1 MKLKRALQTVAYRGI
16 YSVTYAL
23 GLLPMGFLYAM
34 ASVAFFIAY
43 YLVGYR
49 KAVALQNVA
58 RSFPDRQYGEIQAI
72 VKKFYTC
79 FAAYFAEI
87 LKGVSAPAEVLDKK
101 ITVGNMDLIDRYIKS
116 GRNVIACMGH
126 CGNWELLNLMP
137 YKIPHAVY
145 AVYKPLRSRVMDRL
159 IVKIRSR
166 FGMKLIA
173 DSGVVRHMYTKDVH
187 PAVYLFLGDQCPRM
201 REENYRFT
209 LLNQE
214 TYFFSGMEKLA
225 RKTRSAVVYLY
236 ITQVSKGHYRVV
248 CLPLSSD
255 AEATFEGEITKKY
268 INLLSENIREEPY
281 GWLWTHK
288 RWKR

>member
-1 MKLKRALQTVAYRGI
+1 MKLKPALQAVAYRGI
-16 YSVTYAL
+16 YSVIFVV
-23 GLLPMGFLYAM
+23 GSLPMGFLYAM
-34 ASVAFFIAY
+34 ASIAFFIAY

-49 KAVALQNVA
+49 KAVVLQNVA
-58 RSFPDRQYGEIQAI
+58 RSFPDRRYGEIQAI
-72 VKKFYTC
+72 VKKFYAC

-87 LKGVSAPAEVLDKK
+87 LKGVSAPAAVLDKN
-101 ITVGNMDLIDRYIKS
+101 ITFVNTALIDRYIKS

-126 CGNWELLNLMP
+126 CGNWELLNFMP

-145 AVYKPLRSRVMDRL
+145 AVYKPLRSQVMDRL
-159 IVKIRSR
+159 AVKIRSR

-173 DSGVVRHMYTKDVH
+173 DSAVVRHMHAKDAH
-187 PAVYLFLGDQCPRM
+187 SAVYLFLGDQCPRI

-225 RKTRSAVVYLY
+225 RKTLSAVVYLH
-236 ITQVSKGHYRVV
+236 ITQVSKGRYRVA
-248 CLPLSSD
+248 CLPLS
-255 AEATFEGEITKKY
+255 AEADTTSEGEVTKKY
-268 INLLSENIREEPY
+268 IDLLSENIREEPY
-281 GWLWTHK
+281 GWLWTHQ

>member
-16 YSVTYAL
+16 YSVTFVV

-34 ASVAFFIAY
+34 ASIAFYITY
-43 YLVGYR
+43 YIVGYR

-58 RSFPDRQYGEIQAI
+58 RSFPDRRYGEIQAI
-72 VKKFYTC
+72 VKKFYAC

-87 LKGVSAPAEVLDKK
+87 LKGVSAPAAVLGKK
-101 ITVGNMDLIDRYIKS
+101 IIVENTALIDRYIKS
-116 GRNVIACMGH
+116 GRNVIACLGH
-126 CGNWELLNLMP
+126 CGNWELLNVMP
-137 YKIPHAVY
+137 CKIPHAVY
-145 AVYKPLRSRVMDRL
+145 AVYKPLRSQVMDRL
-159 IVKIRSR
+159 TVKIRSR

-173 DSGVVRHMYTKDVH
+173 DSAVVRHLHAKDAH
-187 PAVYLFLGDQCPRM
+187 PAVYLFLGDQCPRI

-225 RKTRSAVVYLY
+225 RKTRSAVVYLH
-236 ITQVSKGHYRVV
+236 ITQVSKGHYRVA
-248 CLPLSSD
+248 CLPLSSE
-255 AEATFEGEITKKY
+255 AETTPEGEVTKKY
-268 INLLSENIREEPY
+268 IDLLSENIREEPY
-281 GWLWTHK
+281 GWLWTHQ